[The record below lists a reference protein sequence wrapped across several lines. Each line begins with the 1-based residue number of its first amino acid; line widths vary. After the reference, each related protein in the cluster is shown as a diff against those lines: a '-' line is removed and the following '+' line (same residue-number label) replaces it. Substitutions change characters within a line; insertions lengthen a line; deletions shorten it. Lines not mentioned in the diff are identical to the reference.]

1 MASAFC
7 IYIWSNAQE
16 PVVKNMKH
24 IAILGS
30 TGSVGKNTLSVVE
43 THADEFKVVGLA
55 ANRDVDTLEQ
65 QIRRYRPALVA
76 LNEPAAAAQLSE
88 RIRDL
93 NCTQVLGGTEGLQA
107 VATLPQA
114 SQVLDGM
121 GGTAGL
127 LPTLAAINAGKD
139 IAFVNKEVM
148 VMAGPLVKAAV
159 KKNDVNLIPLDSEMS
174 AIFQCLEGARD
185 QQTDIHRLLI
195 TASGGPF
202 REVPKEA
209 LYSVTPQQA
218 LQHPNWKMGQ
228 KITID
233 SATMMNKGLEVIE
246 AKWLFDMEISKID
259 VVIHPESIVHS
270 MVEWTD
276 GSTLAQL
283 GPTDMRIMIQYALTY
298 PRRLSAPVPRL
309 DLMEARTLHFE
320 PVDFEK
326 FPCLSLAYTAA
337 EVGGT
342 LPVVLSSADEV
353 VVAAFLEARIEFM
366 DIPAILARVMDAH
379 AVIADPT
386 LSDILEVDRW
396 AKTTVHSIVKNKK
409 IMSQTSY

>member
-1 MASAFC
+1 
-7 IYIWSNAQE
+7 
-16 PVVKNMKH
+16 MKH

-30 TGSVGKNTLSVVE
+30 TGSIGKNALSVVE
-43 THADEFKVVGLA
+43 THPDQFKVVGLA

-65 QIRRYRPALVA
+65 QIRRHHPALVA
-76 LNEPAAAAQLSE
+76 LNEPTAAERLRT
-88 RIRDL
+88 RIRDI
-93 NCTQVLGGTEGLQA
+93 NRTQVLDGTDGLQA
-107 VATLPQA
+107 VATMPQA
-114 SQVLDGM
+114 SQILDGM
-121 GGTAGL
+121 GGSAGL

-148 VMAGPLVKAAV
+148 VMAGPLVTAAV
-159 KKNDVNLIPLDSEMS
+159 EANGVNLIPIDGEMS

-185 QQTDIHRLLI
+185 RQAEIHRLLI

-202 REVPKEA
+202 RELRKER
-209 LYSVTPQQA
+209 LYAVTPAQA

-246 AKWLFDMEISKID
+246 AKWLFNIELSKID
-259 VVIHPESIVHS
+259 VVVHPESIVHS
-270 MVEWTD
+270 MVEWRD

-309 DLMEARTLHFE
+309 DLQEARTLNFE

-326 FPCLSLAYTAA
+326 FPCLALAYTAA
-337 EVGGT
+337 DVGGT

-353 VVAAFLEARIEFM
+353 VVAAFLNADIGFM
-366 DIPAILARVMDAH
+366 DIPAILGRVMDKHVVTA
-379 AVIADPT
+379 APT
-386 LSDILEVDRW
+386 LSDILEADQW
-396 AKTTVHSIVKNKK
+396 AKTTARSLIKNNANSKK
-409 IMSQTSY
+409 R

>member
-1 MASAFC
+1 
-7 IYIWSNAQE
+7 
-16 PVVKNMKH
+16 MKH
-24 IAILGS
+24 IVILGS
-30 TGSVGKNTLSVVE
+30 TGSIGKNTLSVVE

-76 LNEPAAAAQLSE
+76 LNEPTAAAQLRE

-93 NCTQVLGGTEGLQA
+93 NCTQVLAGTEGLQT
-107 VATLPQA
+107 VATMPQA

-121 GGTAGL
+121 GGSAGL

-148 VMAGPLVKAAV
+148 VMAGPLVNTAV
-159 KKNDVNLIPLDSEMS
+159 EKNGVNLIPIDGEMS
-174 AIFQCLEGARD
+174 AIFQCIEGARD

-202 REVPKEA
+202 REVPKEE

-218 LQHPNWKMGQ
+218 LRHPNWKMGQ

-246 AKWLFDMEISKID
+246 AKWLFDIELSKID
-259 VVIHPESIVHS
+259 IVVHPESIVHS

-298 PRRLSAPVPRL
+298 PRRLSTPVPRL
-309 DLMEARTLHFE
+309 DLTEARTLHFE

-353 VVAAFLEARIEFM
+353 VVEAFLDTCIGFM

-379 AVIADPT
+379 KVITDPT

-396 AKTTVHSIVKNKK
+396 AKSTARSIIKK
-409 IMSQTSY
+409 QNRI

>member
-1 MASAFC
+1 
-7 IYIWSNAQE
+7 
-16 PVVKNMKH
+16 MKH

-30 TGSVGKNTLSVVE
+30 TGSIGKNTLSVVE

-55 ANRDVDTLEQ
+55 ANRDIDTLEQ
-65 QIRRYRPALVA
+65 QIRQYRPALVA
-76 LNEPAAAAQLSE
+76 LNEPTAASQLRE

-93 NCTQVLGGTEGLQA
+93 NCTHVLAGTEGLQA
-107 VATLPQA
+107 VATMPQA
-114 SQVLDGM
+114 TQVLDGM

-148 VMAGPLVKAAV
+148 VMAGALVNKAV
-159 KKNDVNLIPLDSEMS
+159 QKNGVNLIPIDGEMS

-185 QQTDIHRLLI
+185 QQADIHRLLI

-202 REVPKEA
+202 REVPKES

-218 LQHPNWKMGQ
+218 LRHPNWKMGQ

-246 AKWLFDMEISKID
+246 AKWLFDMELSKID
-259 VVIHPESIVHS
+259 VVVHPESIVHS
-270 MVEWTD
+270 MVEWKD

-309 DLMEARTLHFE
+309 DLRQARTLHFE

-353 VVAAFLEARIEFM
+353 VVEAFLDTRIGFM
-366 DIPAILARVMDAH
+366 DIPAILKRVMDAH
-379 AVIADPT
+379 EVVADPT

-396 AKTTVHSIVKNKK
+396 AKSTAHSIIKK
-409 IMSQTSY
+409 

>member
-1 MASAFC
+1 
-7 IYIWSNAQE
+7 
-16 PVVKNMKH
+16 MKH

-30 TGSVGKNTLSVVE
+30 TGSIGRNALSVVD
-43 THADEFKVVGLA
+43 THPDHLKVVGLA

-65 QIRRYRPALVA
+65 QIRRYQPVLVA
-76 LNEPAAAAQLSE
+76 VNEPAAAEMLRT
-88 RIRDL
+88 RIRDI
-93 NCTQVLGGTEGLQA
+93 NGTEVLAGTEGLQA
-107 VATLPQA
+107 VATMPEA
-114 SQVLDGM
+114 IQVLDGM
-121 GGTAGL
+121 GGSAGL

-148 VMAGPLVKAAV
+148 VMAGPLVNAAV
-159 KKNDVNLIPLDSEMS
+159 EANKVNLIPIDGEMS

-185 QQTDIHRLLI
+185 RQAEIHRLLI

-202 REVPKEA
+202 RKVPKAE
-209 LYSVTPQQA
+209 LYSVTPEQA

-246 AKWLFDMEISKID
+246 AKWLFNIELSKID
-259 VVIHPESIVHS
+259 VVVHPESIVHS

-298 PRRLSAPVPRL
+298 PRRLSTPVPRL
-309 DLMEARTLHFE
+309 DLQEARTLNFE
-320 PVDFEK
+320 PVDFDK

-337 EVGGT
+337 DVGGT

-353 VVAAFLEARIEFM
+353 VVAAFLNADIGFM
-366 DIPAILARVMDAH
+366 DIPAILGRVMDKHVVTAE
-379 AVIADPT
+379 PT
-386 LSDILEVDRW
+386 LSDILEADRW
-396 AKTTVHSIVKNKK
+396 AKATARSLVK
-409 IMSQTSY
+409 IA

>member
-1 MASAFC
+1 
-7 IYIWSNAQE
+7 
-16 PVVKNMKH
+16 MKQ

-30 TGSVGKNTLSVVE
+30 TGSIGKNALSVVE
-43 THADEFKVVGLA
+43 THPDQFKVVGLA

-65 QIRRYRPALVA
+65 QIRRYRPLLVA
-76 LNEPAAAAQLSE
+76 LNDLSAAERLRT
-88 RIRDL
+88 RIRDI
-93 NCTQVLGGTEGLQA
+93 NGTEVLAGPEGLQA
-107 VATLPQA
+107 VATMPQA
-114 SQVLDGM
+114 IQVLDGM
-121 GGTAGL
+121 GGSAGL

-148 VMAGPLVKAAV
+148 VMAGALVNAAV
-159 KKNDVNLIPLDSEMS
+159 EANGVTLIPIDGEMS

-185 QQTDIHRLLI
+185 RQAEIHQLLI

-202 REVPKEA
+202 RKVPKAE
-209 LYSVTPQQA
+209 LYAVTPEQA

-246 AKWLFDMEISKID
+246 AKWLFNIELSKID
-259 VVIHPESIVHS
+259 IVVHPESIIHS

-309 DLMEARTLHFE
+309 NFQEVRTLNFE
-320 PVDFEK
+320 PADFDK

-337 EVGGT
+337 DVGGT

-353 VVAAFLEARIEFM
+353 VVAAFLNADIGFM
-366 DIPAILARVMDAH
+366 DIPAILGRVMDQH
-379 AVIADPT
+379 VVTTEPT
-386 LSDILEVDRW
+386 LPDILEADRW
-396 AKTTVHSIVKNKK
+396 AKATARSLIKNH
-409 IMSQTSY
+409 TNFFNY

>member
-1 MASAFC
+1 
-7 IYIWSNAQE
+7 
-16 PVVKNMKH
+16 MKQ

-30 TGSVGKNTLSVVE
+30 TGSIGKNALSVVE
-43 THADEFKVVGLA
+43 THPDQFKVVGLA

-65 QIRRYRPALVA
+65 QIRRYRPLRVA
-76 LNEPAAAAQLSE
+76 LNDPSAADRLRT
-88 RIRDL
+88 RIRDI
-93 NCTQVLGGTEGLQA
+93 NGTEVLAGTEGLQA
-107 VATLPQA
+107 VATMPQA
-114 SQVLDGM
+114 IQVLDGM
-121 GGTAGL
+121 GGSAGL

-148 VMAGPLVKAAV
+148 VMAGALVNAAV
-159 KKNDVNLIPLDSEMS
+159 EANGVTLIPIDGEMS

-185 QQTDIHRLLI
+185 RQAEIHQLLI

-202 REVPKEA
+202 RKVPKAE
-209 LYSVTPQQA
+209 LYAVTPEQA

-246 AKWLFDMEISKID
+246 AKWLFNIELSKIE
-259 VVIHPESIVHS
+259 VVVHPESIVHS

-309 DLMEARTLHFE
+309 NLQEVRTLNFE
-320 PVDFEK
+320 PVDFDK

-337 EVGGT
+337 DVGGT

-353 VVAAFLEARIEFM
+353 VVAAFLNADIGFM
-366 DIPAILARVMDAH
+366 DIPAILGRVMDQHLVTAE
-379 AVIADPT
+379 PT
-386 LSDILEVDRW
+386 LSDILEADRW
-396 AKTTVHSIVKNKK
+396 AKATARSLIKNH
-409 IMSQTSY
+409 TNFFNY

>member
-1 MASAFC
+1 
-7 IYIWSNAQE
+7 
-16 PVVKNMKH
+16 MKH

-30 TGSVGKNTLSVVE
+30 TGSIGKNTLSVVE

-55 ANRDVDTLEQ
+55 ANRDIDTLEQ
-65 QIRRYRPALVA
+65 QIRQYRPALVA
-76 LNEPAAAAQLSE
+76 LNEPTAAAQLQQ

-93 NCTQVLGGTEGLQA
+93 NCTHVLAGTEGLQA
-107 VATLPQA
+107 VATMPQA

-121 GGTAGL
+121 GGSAGL

-148 VMAGPLVKAAV
+148 VMAGPLVNAAV
-159 KKNDVNLIPLDSEMS
+159 QKNDVNLIPIDGEMS

-202 REVPKEA
+202 REVSKET

-246 AKWLFDMEISKID
+246 AKWLFDIELSKID
-259 VVIHPESIVHS
+259 IVVHPESIVHS

-298 PRRLSAPVPRL
+298 PRRLSTPVPRL

-353 VVAAFLEARIEFM
+353 VVEAFLDTCIGFM
-366 DIPAILARVMDAH
+366 DIPAILERVMDKH
-379 AVIADPT
+379 EVIPEPT
-386 LSDILEVDRW
+386 LDDILEVDRW
-396 AKTTVHSIVKNKK
+396 TKSIARAIIKK
-409 IMSQTSY
+409 

>member
-1 MASAFC
+1 
-7 IYIWSNAQE
+7 
-16 PVVKNMKH
+16 MKH

-30 TGSVGKNTLSVVE
+30 TGSIGKNALSVVE

-55 ANRDVDTLEQ
+55 ANRDIDTLEQ

-76 LNEPAAAAQLSE
+76 LNEPTAAHQLRE
-88 RIRDL
+88 RIRDI
-93 NCTQVLGGTEGLQA
+93 NGTQVLAGTEGLQT
-107 VATLPQA
+107 VATMPQA

-121 GGTAGL
+121 GGSAGL
-127 LPTLAAINAGKD
+127 LPTLAAIDAGKD

-148 VMAGPLVKAAV
+148 VMAGPLVNAAV
-159 KKNDVNLIPLDSEMS
+159 QANGVNLIPIDGEMS

-185 QQTDIHRLLI
+185 QQADIHRLLI

-202 REVPKEA
+202 REMPKEA

-246 AKWLFDMEISKID
+246 AKWLFDIELSKID
-259 VVIHPESIVHS
+259 IVVHPESIVHS

-298 PRRLSAPVPRL
+298 PRRLSTPVPRL
-309 DLMEARTLHFE
+309 DLMESRALHFE

-353 VVAAFLEARIEFM
+353 VVEAFLNACIGFM
-366 DIPAILARVMDAH
+366 DIPAILASVMDKH
-379 AVIADPT
+379 VVIADPT
-386 LSDILEVDRW
+386 LSDILGVDRW
-396 AKTTVHSIVKNKK
+396 AKATARSIIKNNTQSNK
-409 IMSQTSY
+409 IAVS

>member
-1 MASAFC
+1 
-7 IYIWSNAQE
+7 
-16 PVVKNMKH
+16 MKH

-30 TGSVGKNTLSVVE
+30 TGSIGKNALSVVE
-43 THADEFKVVGLA
+43 THPDEFKVVGLA

-65 QIRRYRPALVA
+65 QVRRYSPKLVA
-76 LNEPAAAAQLSE
+76 LNEPTAASQLRE

-93 NCTQVLGGTEGLQA
+93 NGTQVLAGTEGLQT
-107 VATLPQA
+107 VATMPQA
-114 SQVLDGM
+114 SQILDGM
-121 GGTAGL
+121 GGSAGL

-148 VMAGPLVKAAV
+148 VMAGALVNTAIRA
-159 KKNDVNLIPLDSEMS
+159 NGVNLIPIDGEMS
-174 AIFQCLEGARD
+174 AIFQCLEGARER
-185 QQTDIHRLLI
+185 QADIHRLLI

-202 REVPKEA
+202 RTVPKED

-218 LQHPNWKMGQ
+218 LKHPNWKMGQ

-246 AKWLFDMEISKID
+246 AKWLFNIELSKID
-259 VVIHPESIVHS
+259 IVVHPESIVHS

-276 GSTLAQL
+276 GSTIAQL

-309 DLMEARTLHFE
+309 DLQETRTLHFE

-326 FPCLSLAYTAA
+326 FPCLSLAYNAA

-342 LPVVLSSADEV
+342 LPLVLSSADEV
-353 VVAAFLEARIEFM
+353 VVEAFLNACIGFM
-366 DIPAILARVMDAH
+366 DIPAILARVMDKH
-379 AVIADPT
+379 TVIADPT
-386 LSDILEVDRW
+386 LPDILEVDRW
-396 AKTTVHSIVKNKK
+396 AKSTAHSIIKNHADSNKTA
-409 IMSQTSY
+409 II

>member
-1 MASAFC
+1 
-7 IYIWSNAQE
+7 
-16 PVVKNMKH
+16 MKH
-24 IAILGS
+24 IVILGS
-30 TGSVGKNTLSVVE
+30 TGSIGKNTLSVVD
-43 THADEFKVVGLA
+43 THPDEFKVVGLA

-65 QIRRYRPALVA
+65 QIRQYCPELVV
-76 LNEPAAAAQLSE
+76 LNEPTAAAQLRE
-88 RIRDL
+88 RIRDI
-93 NCTQVLGGTEGLQA
+93 NGTPQVLAGSEGLQT
-107 VATLPQA
+107 VATMPQA

-121 GGTAGL
+121 GGSAGL

-148 VMAGPLVKAAV
+148 VMAGPLVNAAV
-159 KKNDVNLIPLDSEMS
+159 RANGVNLIPIDGEMS

-185 QQTDIHRLLI
+185 QQIDIHRLLI

-202 REVPKEA
+202 REVPKET

-246 AKWLFDMEISKID
+246 AKWLFDIELSKID
-259 VVIHPESIVHS
+259 IVVHPESIVHS

-298 PRRLSAPVPRL
+298 PRRLSTPVPRL
-309 DLMEARTLHFE
+309 NLMEARTLHFE

-353 VVAAFLEARIEFM
+353 VVEAFLDARIGFM

-379 AVIADPT
+379 VVITDPT
-386 LSDILEVDRW
+386 LPDILEVNQW
-396 AKTTVHSIVKNKK
+396 AKSKARSIIKKNKK
-409 IMSQTSY
+409 

>member
-1 MASAFC
+1 
-7 IYIWSNAQE
+7 
-16 PVVKNMKH
+16 MKH

-30 TGSVGKNTLSVVE
+30 TGSIGKNALSVVE
-43 THADEFKVVGLA
+43 THPDEFKIVGLA

-65 QIRRYRPALVA
+65 QVRRYRPELVA
-76 LNEPAAAAQLSE
+76 LNEPVAAAELCL
-88 RIRDL
+88 RIQDL
-93 NCTQVLGGTEGLQA
+93 NGIQVLSGTEGLQA
-107 VATLPQA
+107 VATMSEA

-121 GGTAGL
+121 GGSAGL

-148 VMAGPLVKAAV
+148 VMAGALVNAAV
-159 KKNDVNLIPLDSEMS
+159 QAKGVNLIPIDGEMS
-174 AIFQCLEGARD
+174 AIFQCLEGARER
-185 QQTDIHRLLI
+185 QAEIHRLLI

-202 REVPKEA
+202 RTVPKGD
-209 LYSVTPQQA
+209 LYAVTPQQA
-218 LQHPNWKMGQ
+218 LRHPNWKMGQ

-246 AKWLFDMEISKID
+246 AKWLFNIELSKID
-259 VVIHPESIVHS
+259 VVIHPESIIHS

-276 GSTLAQL
+276 GSMIAQL

-309 DLMEARTLHFE
+309 DLQETRTLHFE

-326 FPCLSLAYTAA
+326 FPCLSLAYNAA

-353 VVAAFLEARIEFM
+353 VVEAFLNACIGFM
-366 DIPAILARVMDAH
+366 DIPAILARVMDMH
-379 AVIADPT
+379 TVIAEPT

-396 AKTTVHSIVKNKK
+396 AKSTACSIIKNKAQPK
-409 IMSQTSY
+409 KTATL

>member
-1 MASAFC
+1 
-7 IYIWSNAQE
+7 
-16 PVVKNMKH
+16 MKH

-30 TGSVGKNTLSVVE
+30 TGSIGKNALSVVD

-55 ANRDVDTLEQ
+55 ANRDVDALEQ

-76 LNEPAAAAQLSE
+76 LNEPTAACQLRE

-93 NCTQVLGGTEGLQA
+93 SGNPQVLAGTEGLQA
-107 VATLPQA
+107 VATMPEA

-121 GGTAGL
+121 GGSAGL

-148 VMAGPLVKAAV
+148 VMAGPLVNAAV
-159 KKNDVNLIPLDSEMS
+159 QENGITLIPIDGEMS

-185 QQTDIHRLLI
+185 RQADIHRLLI

-246 AKWLFDMEISKID
+246 AKWLFDIEPSKID
-259 VVIHPESIVHS
+259 IVVHPESIVHS

-298 PRRLSAPVPRL
+298 PRRLSTPVPRL
-309 DLMEARTLHFE
+309 DLMESRALHFE
-320 PVDFEK
+320 PADFEK

-353 VVAAFLEARIEFM
+353 VVEAFLNACIGFM
-366 DIPAILARVMDAH
+366 DIPAILASVMDKH
-379 AVIADPT
+379 VVIADPT

-396 AKTTVHSIVKNKK
+396 AKSTARSIIKNETQSVS
-409 IMSQTSY
+409 SQ

>member
-1 MASAFC
+1 
-7 IYIWSNAQE
+7 
-16 PVVKNMKH
+16 MKH

-30 TGSVGKNTLSVVE
+30 TGSIGKNALSVVD
-43 THADEFKVVGLA
+43 THPDEFKVVGLA

-65 QIRRYRPALVA
+65 QVRQYAPKLVA
-76 LNEPAAAAQLSE
+76 LNEPTAASQLSE

-93 NCTQVLGGTEGLQA
+93 NGTQVLTGTEGLQA
-107 VATLPQA
+107 VATMAQA

-121 GGTAGL
+121 GGSAGL
-127 LPTLAAINAGKD
+127 LPTLAAIGAGKD

-148 VMAGPLVKAAV
+148 VMAGALVNTAV
-159 KKNDVNLIPLDSEMS
+159 QTNGVNLIPIDGEMS
-174 AIFQCLEGARD
+174 AIFQCLEGAHER
-185 QQTDIHRLLI
+185 QAEIHRLLI

-202 REVPKEA
+202 RTLPKEKFQ
-209 LYSVTPQQA
+209 SVTPKQA
-218 LQHPNWKMGQ
+218 LRHPNWKMGQ
-228 KITID
+228 KITVD

-246 AKWLFDMEISKID
+246 AKWLFNIELSKID
-259 VVIHPESIVHS
+259 IVVHPESIIHS

-276 GSTLAQL
+276 GSTIAQL

-298 PRRLSAPVPRL
+298 PRRLSTPVPRL
-309 DLMEARTLHFE
+309 DLREIRALHFE

-326 FPCLSLAYTAA
+326 FPCLSLAYNAA

-353 VVAAFLEARIEFM
+353 VVEAFLNACIGFM
-366 DIPAILARVMDAH
+366 DIPAILARVMDKH
-379 AVIADPT
+379 TVITDPT

-396 AKTTVHSIVKNKK
+396 AKSTARSIIKNHAQSNK
-409 IMSQTSY
+409 TATP

>member
-1 MASAFC
+1 
-7 IYIWSNAQE
+7 
-16 PVVKNMKH
+16 MKH

-30 TGSVGKNTLSVVE
+30 TGSIGKNALSVVE
-43 THADEFKVVGLA
+43 THPDQFKVVGLA

-65 QIRRYRPALVA
+65 QIRRYRPILAT
-76 LNEPAAAAQLSE
+76 LNQPSAAEVLRT
-88 RIRDL
+88 RIRDI
-93 NCTQVLGGTEGLQA
+93 NGTEVLAGTEGLQA
-107 VATLPQA
+107 VATMPQA
-114 SQVLDGM
+114 MQILDGM
-121 GGTAGL
+121 GGSAGL

-148 VMAGPLVKAAV
+148 VMAGPLVNAAV
-159 KKNDVNLIPLDSEMS
+159 KANGVNLIPIDGEMS
-174 AIFQCLEGARD
+174 AIFQCLEGARNR
-185 QQTDIHRLLI
+185 QAEIHRLLI

-202 REVPKEA
+202 RKVPKAE
-209 LYSVTPQQA
+209 LYTVTPEQA

-246 AKWLFDMEISKID
+246 AKWLFNIELSKID

-283 GPTDMRIMIQYALTY
+283 GPTDMRIMIQYALSY
-298 PRRLSAPVPRL
+298 PQRLSAPVPRL
-309 DLMEARTLHFE
+309 DLQAARTLNFE
-320 PVDFEK
+320 PVDFDK

-337 EVGGT
+337 DVGGT

-353 VVAAFLEARIEFM
+353 VVAAFLNADIGFM
-366 DIPAILARVMDAH
+366 DIPAILGRVMDQHEVTAE
-379 AVIADPT
+379 PT
-386 LSDILEVDRW
+386 LTDILEADQW
-396 AKTTVHSIVKNKK
+396 AKNTARSLIKNHANQNKK
-409 IMSQTSY
+409 

>member
-1 MASAFC
+1 
-7 IYIWSNAQE
+7 
-16 PVVKNMKH
+16 MKH

-30 TGSVGKNTLSVVE
+30 TGSIGKNALSVVD
-43 THADEFKVVGLA
+43 THPDEFKVVGLA

-65 QIRRYRPALVA
+65 QVRQYAPKLVA
-76 LNEPAAAAQLSE
+76 LNEPTAASQLCE

-93 NCTQVLGGTEGLQA
+93 NGTQVLAGTEGLQA
-107 VATLPQA
+107 VATMAQA

-121 GGTAGL
+121 GGSAGL
-127 LPTLAAINAGKD
+127 LPTLAAIDAGKD

-148 VMAGPLVKAAV
+148 VMAGALVNTAV
-159 KKNDVNLIPLDSEMS
+159 QTNGVNLIPIDGEMS
-174 AIFQCLEGARD
+174 AIFQCLEGARER
-185 QQTDIHRLLI
+185 QAEIHRLLI

-202 REVPKEA
+202 RTLPKEK
-209 LYSVTPQQA
+209 LQSVTPKQA
-218 LQHPNWKMGQ
+218 LRHPNWKMGQ
-228 KITID
+228 KITVD

-246 AKWLFDMEISKID
+246 AKWLFNIELSKID
-259 VVIHPESIVHS
+259 IVVHPESIIHS

-276 GSTLAQL
+276 GSTIAQL

-298 PRRLSAPVPRL
+298 PRRLSTPVPRL
-309 DLMEARTLHFE
+309 DLREIRALHFE

-326 FPCLSLAYTAA
+326 FPCLSLAYNAA

-353 VVAAFLEARIEFM
+353 VVEAFLNACIGFM
-366 DIPAILARVMDAH
+366 DIPAILARVMDKH
-379 AVIADPT
+379 TVITDPT

-396 AKTTVHSIVKNKK
+396 AKSTARSIIKNHAQSNK
-409 IMSQTSY
+409 TATP

>member
-1 MASAFC
+1 
-7 IYIWSNAQE
+7 
-16 PVVKNMKH
+16 MKQ

-30 TGSVGKNTLSVVE
+30 TGSIGKNALSVVE
-43 THADEFKVVGLA
+43 THPDQFKVVGLA

-65 QIRRYRPALVA
+65 QIRRYRPLLVA
-76 LNEPAAAAQLSE
+76 LNDPSAAEILRT
-88 RIRDL
+88 RIRDI
-93 NCTQVLGGTEGLQA
+93 NGTEVRTGRKGLQA
-107 VATLPQA
+107 VATMPQA
-114 SQVLDGM
+114 IQVLDGM
-121 GGTAGL
+121 GGSAGL

-148 VMAGPLVKAAV
+148 VMAGALVNAAV
-159 KKNDVNLIPLDSEMS
+159 EANGVTLIPIDGEMS

-185 QQTDIHRLLI
+185 RQAEIHQLLI

-202 REVPKEA
+202 RKVPKAE
-209 LYSVTPQQA
+209 LYSVTPEQA

-246 AKWLFDMEISKID
+246 AKWLFNIELSKID
-259 VVIHPESIVHS
+259 IVVHPESIVHS

-309 DLMEARTLHFE
+309 DLQEVRTLNFE
-320 PVDFEK
+320 PVDFDK

-337 EVGGT
+337 DVGGT

-353 VVAAFLEARIEFM
+353 VVAAFLNADIGFM
-366 DIPAILARVMDAH
+366 DIPAILGRVMDQHVVTAE
-379 AVIADPT
+379 PT
-386 LSDILEVDRW
+386 LSDILEADQW
-396 AKTTVHSIVKNKK
+396 AKATARSLIKNHANPNKT
-409 IMSQTSY
+409 Q

>member
-1 MASAFC
+1 
-7 IYIWSNAQE
+7 
-16 PVVKNMKH
+16 MKH
-24 IAILGS
+24 IALLGS
-30 TGSVGKNTLSVVE
+30 TGSIGKNALRVVE
-43 THADEFKVVGLA
+43 THADAFKVVGLA

-76 LNEPAAAAQLSE
+76 LNDTTAAETLRT
-88 RIRDL
+88 RIRDI
-93 NCTQVLGGTEGLQA
+93 NGTQVLAGTEGLQA
-107 VATLPQA
+107 VATMPQA

-121 GGTAGL
+121 GGSAGL
-127 LPTLAAINAGKD
+127 LPTLAAIDAGKD

-148 VMAGPLVKAAV
+148 VMAGPLVNAAV
-159 KKNDVNLIPLDSEMS
+159 RTNDVKLIPIDGEMS

-185 QQTDIHRLLI
+185 RQADIHRLLI

-202 REVPKEA
+202 REVPKEE
-209 LYSVTPQQA
+209 LYTVTPAQA

-246 AKWLFDMEISKID
+246 AKWLFNIELSKID
-259 VVIHPESIVHS
+259 IVVHPESIVHS

-298 PRRLSAPVPRL
+298 PKRLSAPVPRL
-309 DLMEARTLHFE
+309 DMQEARTLHFE

-353 VVAAFLEARIEFM
+353 VVAAFLNADIGFM
-366 DIPAILARVMDAH
+366 DIPAILGRVMDAH
-379 AVIADPT
+379 EVIPEPT
-386 LSDILEVDRW
+386 LADILDVDQW
-396 AKTTVHSIVKNKK
+396 AKSTANSLIKK
-409 IMSQTSY
+409 HTRMAFSSQQS